1 MRAEDILHTGVEA
14 FAAALN
20 TVNVGK
26 FNLCSCSIGMAE
38 HAFYEAITHAQ
49 NRILYGSRQ
58 RVSRPPW
65 WGHRYLS

>member
-1 MRAEDILHTGVEA
+1 
-14 FAAALN
+14 
-20 TVNVGK
+20 
-26 FNLCSCSIGMAE
+26 MAE